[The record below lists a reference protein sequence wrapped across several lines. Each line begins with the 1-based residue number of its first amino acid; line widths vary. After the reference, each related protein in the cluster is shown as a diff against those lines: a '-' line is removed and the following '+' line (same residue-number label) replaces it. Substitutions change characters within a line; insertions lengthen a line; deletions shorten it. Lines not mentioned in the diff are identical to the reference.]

1 MSYELSHSLQQSFL
15 IYDEEKDD
23 FKGIW
28 AISFKVKS
36 RVFCHISQLDL
47 ASMGEEYVSLGRLST
62 HHQQSTEENQGLTS
76 F

>member
-15 IYDEEKDD
+15 IYDEEKND

-28 AISFKVKS
+28 AISFELKS

-47 ASMGEEYVSLGRLST
+47 VSMGEWSFSLGRLST
-62 HHQQSTEENQGLTS
+62 HHQ
-76 F
+76 

>member
-1 MSYELSHSLQQSFL
+1 MSYELSHSLQQSFF

-28 AISFKVKS
+28 AISYKVKS
-36 RVFCHISQLDL
+36 RVFFHISQLDL

-62 HHQQSTEENQGLTS
+62 HNQQSTKENHGLTS

>member
-1 MSYELSHSLQQSFL
+1 MSYELSHSLQQSIL
-15 IYDEEKDD
+15 IYDEGKND

-28 AISFKVKS
+28 AISFEAKS

-47 ASMGEEYVSLGRLST
+47 ASMGEEYFSLGRLST
-62 HHQQSTEENQGLTS
+62 HHQQSTEENRGSTS

>member
-47 ASMGEEYVSLGRLST
+47 ASMEEEYVSLGRLST
-62 HHQQSTEENQGLTS
+62 HHQQSTEENQGSTS